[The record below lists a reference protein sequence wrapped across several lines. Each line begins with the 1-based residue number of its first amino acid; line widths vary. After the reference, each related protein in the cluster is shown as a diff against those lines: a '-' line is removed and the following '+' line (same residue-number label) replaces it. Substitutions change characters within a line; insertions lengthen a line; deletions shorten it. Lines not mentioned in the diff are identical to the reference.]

1 MQHSL
6 PSMLGKQA
14 MSPQEAFGKVLRDL
28 RLARG
33 LSQEA
38 LAHEAE
44 IQRNFV
50 SLIERGHNQPT
61 IGTLWKL
68 AEALEVSPSEMLKG
82 VEKRLGMK

>member
-1 MQHSL
+1 MPHSL
-6 PSMLGKQA
+6 PSMLGKQSI
-14 MSPQEAFGKVLRDL
+14 SPQEAFGKVLKDL

-68 AEALEVSPSEMLKG
+68 AEALDVSPSEMIKG
-82 VEKRLGMK
+82 VETRLAAK

>member
-1 MQHSL
+1 
-6 PSMLGKQA
+6 MLGKQA

-38 LAHEAE
+38 LAYEAE

-61 IGTLWKL
+61 IGTL
-68 AEALEVSPSEMLKG
+68 
-82 VEKRLGMK
+82 